1 MGLAPK
7 QLGHLVMRVRDLE
20 RSEDFYTRIVG
31 LTVTAKFEGHA
42 VFMSANTELSHELL
56 IVSPEDDAPE
66 PEGDR
71 GALVHAA
78 WQMASFED
86 LKALHQRLKDN
97 DVPIVRIGDHGLSLG
112 VYFCDPDGNELETY
126 YELPKSEWEKGG
138 RHIFDG
144 KFPHS
149 LE

>member
-7 QLGHLVMRVRDLE
+7 QLGHLVIRVRDLE

-31 LTVTAKFEGHA
+31 LTVTAKFDGHA

-56 IVSPEDDAPE
+56 IVSAEDDAPE
-66 PEGDR
+66 PESHR

-86 LKALHQRLKDN
+86 LKALHRRLADN
-97 DVPIVRIGDHGLSLG
+97 DVPIVGIGDHGLSLG
-112 VYFCDPDGNELETY
+112 VYFRDPDGNELETY
-126 YELPKSEWEKGG
+126 YELPKSEWQQGG
-138 RHIFDG
+138 RHIFDS
-144 KFPHS
+144 KFPYR

>member
-1 MGLAPK
+1 MGSAPM
-7 QLGHLVMRVRDLE
+7 QLGHLVLNVRDLD
-20 RSEDFYTRIVG
+20 RSEDFYTRILG
-31 LTVTAKFEGHA
+31 LTVTAKFDGNA
-42 VFMSANTELSHELL
+42 VFMSANTDLSHELL
-56 IVSPEDDAPE
+56 LVSPEDYAPE
-66 PEGDR
+66 PESQGP
-71 GALVHAA
+71 LVHAA

-126 YELPKSEWEKGG
+126 YELPKSEWVKGG
-138 RHIFDG
+138 THIFDSE
-144 KFPHS
+144 FPYS